1 MNRAENFSTFQ
12 YTVQMPSKQQQQK
25 RKEKSAFLSERK
37 CSARQRFINL
47 AKEPFDMVQA
57 ILVDCS
63 LFLTLHTKT
72 KIDSTACSPT

>member
-12 YTVQMPSKQQQQK
+12 YTVQMPSKQQQK
-25 RKEKSAFLSERK
+25 RKEKSASLFERK
-37 CSARQRFINL
+37 CCSDRQRYINS

-63 LFLTLHTKT
+63 LFLMLHTKAT
-72 KIDSTACSPT
+72 TACLPT